1 MPTVLSVQSRVAY
14 GHVGNAASVFPLQR
28 LGIETWALDTVAFS
42 NHTGHGRWR
51 GSVVPAATI
60 AELFEGVAAL
70 GVLPQIDAVL
80 SGYLGD
86 ATTGPVLLD
95 IVEQVRAAN
104 PQALFCCDP
113 VIGDVD
119 TGSYVTAGIA
129 EFFRDRAL
137 ALADIITPNRF
148 ELEYL
153 TGHTVATL
161 GEAGIAAAALRA
173 LGPGI
178 VLVTS
183 IEIEPD
189 RIAMLAAGPDGVW
202 AVETPRL
209 PVMLNGCGDVTA
221 ALFLG
226 RLLRSEGLPRAL
238 ALTAASMYGIIE
250 RTMRLGRYELAL
262 VAAQEELVMP
272 SLEVVPQKL

>member
-28 LGIETWALDTVAFS
+28 LGIEAWALDTVAFS
-42 NHTGHGRWR
+42 NHTGHGQWR
-51 GSVVPAATI
+51 GAVVPAATI

-104 PQALFCCDP
+104 PRALFCVDP

-137 ALADIITPNRF
+137 ALADIVTPNQF

-153 TGHTVATL
+153 TGGPLPTL
-161 GEAGIAAAALRA
+161 EAAAAAARRLREQ
-173 LGPGI
+173 GPGI

-183 IEIEPD
+183 LDAAPAGSD
-189 RIAMLAAGPDGVW
+189 R
-202 AVETPRL
+202 
-209 PVMLNGCGDVTA
+209 
-221 ALFLG
+221 
-226 RLLRSEGLPRAL
+226 
-238 ALTAASMYGIIE
+238 
-250 RTMRLGRYELAL
+250 
-262 VAAQEELVMP
+262 
-272 SLEVVPQKL
+272 

>member
-28 LGIETWALDTVAFS
+28 LGVEAWALDTVAFS
-42 NHTGHGRWR
+42 NHTGHGQWR
-51 GSVVPAATI
+51 GAAVPAAQI

-95 IVEQVRAAN
+95 IVDRVRAAN
-104 PQALFCCDP
+104 PRALFCCDP

-153 TGHTVATL
+153 TGHSVGTL
-161 GEAGIAAAALRA
+161 AEAGVAAAALRA
-173 LGPGI
+173 LGPKI

-183 IEIEPD
+183 LEVEPD
-189 RIAMLAAGPDGVW
+189 RLAMLAAGPDGVW

-226 RLLRSEGLPRAL
+226 RLLRGESLADAL
-238 ALTAASMYGIIE
+238 TLTAASMYGVIE
-250 RTMRLGRYELAL
+250 TTMRLGRYELAL
-262 VAAQEELVMP
+262 VAAQEELVAP
-272 SLEVVPQKL
+272 RLRVVPQRL